1 MTAFLRTDADFD
13 MLGAIE
19 PLLIQQKTY
28 ITGLEGELTF
38 MSSRVKDVEKR
49 MVTLRRD
56 YERELDTV
64 RKNYESHITR
74 SSEVE
79 KQLQIQQSIL

>member
-1 MTAFLRTDADFD
+1 
-13 MLGAIE
+13 
-19 PLLIQQKTY
+19 
-28 ITGLEGELTF
+28 

>member
-1 MTAFLRTDADFD
+1 
-13 MLGAIE
+13 
-19 PLLIQQKTY
+19 
-28 ITGLEGELTF
+28 

-49 MVTLRRD
+49 MITLRRD

-64 RKNYESHITR
+64 RKNYESHMRR

-79 KQLQIQQSIL
+79 RQLQIQQSML

>member
-28 ITGLEGELTF
+28 ITSLEGELTF

-56 YERELDTV
+56 YDRELDTV
-64 RKNYESHITR
+64 RKNYESHMRR

-79 KQLQIQQSIL
+79 RQLQIQQSML